1 MTKKIDTRQN
11 RIVQKAYNTGF
22 AAHLIRP
29 NAFGTS
35 QTRKT
40 LNCRIHSQEYLGLG
54 DRVLSTADKVYSREF
69 EVKSFK
75 MRASIKNWRINILL
89 LFFLSSHGRLCLSQD
104 LSDSN
109 FVQSIETYLIG
120 DGRTGAYQLGDYFIL
135 QETEKIKK
143 VSPSNGNGSF
153 LEREKDYKF
162 DYNNGLITFSSSL
175 SDKDSLWISY
185 QKLNL
190 NLRKKYFHRELVYS
204 TEGGSFNQNDE
215 SRSQHVPKAKGGKFA
230 PPKAGLSSDFVLT
243 GSKTFSFEVGSQKDL
258 SLRQG
263 LSLAARGNMSENLEV
278 SLLLSDQNVPVTS
291 QGTTKRLEELDKV
304 LIQVKSPNF
313 TGTLGDYYLKLS
325 HSEFSHYEK
334 KLKGVKGD
342 AAIGDNFFSTA
353 FASSKGEYFYNR
365 FQSEENKQGPYQLRG
380 KRGETGIMILPGT
393 ERVWVDG
400 NQMQRGS
407 DNDYTIDCN
416 RGTIQFTPR
425 QLITADS
432 RINVDFEYSV
442 ENYQRDFYSGSLGTR
457 FFGGKLEFKLTGI
470 GEKDSR
476 GHPISFALSSEEK
489 DILRQAGNDV
499 LKAAKDGAEFVGEGK
514 GDYDLSY
521 DSLGNPY
528 YQYVGNDSGSYQ
540 VSFSWVGES
549 KGSYQYK
556 GGGIY
561 FYVYPGNGDFLPQI
575 LLPLPQSHSLFDF
588 DLSFLPTT
596 TFKTQIEWAKSKKDL
611 NTFSSKD
618 DQSNWG
624 DAFSLKSV
632 YEANDFGF
640 NRLKLEGSYR
650 FFKKDFSPF
659 GRVDFVEKER
669 LWDLPGDSP
678 KSNEETY
685 QFNGI
690 ISPAKSVA
698 LDFDYGELSLE
709 KAFKSK
715 RKKLSLQLIPTN
727 WISAEG
733 RTERIDS
740 KKIDQDDS
748 RAEGRWIKNQFS
760 LNHRISKVSTTLG
773 WEQEKKKTF
782 VSGSITD
789 GDRFNQLS
797 GRISL
802 EELNILKTSTE
813 VIYREDDKFEKSW
826 RDESFSHI
834 WRNRLSLRDYKKMLS
849 SDLEFVRR
857 TKKYQNLSGIDNKGN
872 LILTRLDFY
881 PPSQIVNIK
890 FYHSQNQIH
899 SGQRVDTYIDV
910 GDGKG
915 EYRYED
921 GEYVPDP
928 DGNFLLVTEWVG
940 DLSPSLDLNKSIR
953 LLFSPHKVVSRGS
966 ANSFWSG
973 LGKIF
978 STDSFVNLTGRFG
991 GKENWSLYFLYP
1003 LNKIPKD
1010 TVLSQNLTMRH
1021 DLYLLPNF
1029 RPLNFRLRWEKN
1041 ENENNLLSSGGE
1053 KERVIR
1059 KRLFIKSFLSPRYS
1073 FESELAD
1080 EERRK
1085 NTHEELKYLI
1095 NGKALKM
1102 SLTLNR
1108 MVKGL
1113 SPRRSNSLELSL
1125 STEYKRNEE
1134 KIQKLKANFFSLS
1147 PGLLW
1152 SVFSYGRLKAQ
1163 FAWTHLNSSPK
1174 DKSLSYQVSEGK
1186 RKGENYDWRFLF
1198 DYKLNRYITSSII
1211 YSGEKEPGIET
1222 KHTGK
1227 MEMKAY
1233 F

>member
-1 MTKKIDTRQN
+1 
-11 RIVQKAYNTGF
+11 
-22 AAHLIRP
+22 
-29 NAFGTS
+29 
-35 QTRKT
+35 
-40 LNCRIHSQEYLGLG
+40 
-54 DRVLSTADKVYSREF
+54 
-69 EVKSFK
+69 
-75 MRASIKNWRINILL
+75 MRASVKNRRITILL
-89 LFFLSSHGRLCLSQD
+89 LFFLLSHGQFCLSQD
-104 LSDSN
+104 LDGSS
-109 FVQSIETYLIG
+109 FVQNIETHLIG
-120 DGRTGAYQLGDYFIL
+120 DGRTGPYQLGDYYIL
-135 QETEKIKK
+135 KSTEKVKK
-143 VSPSNGNGSF
+143 VRPSNGNGSF
-153 LEREKDYKF
+153 LEKDKDYTF
-162 DYNNGLITFSSSL
+162 DYNNGLITFSSPL

-204 TEGGSFNQNDE
+204 TEAGSFEQNDE
-215 SRSQHVPKAKGGKFA
+215 SRSQNIPKVRKRKFTLGKE
-230 PPKAGLSSDFVLT
+230 KLSSDFVLS
-243 GSKTFSFEVGSQKDL
+243 GSKTFSFEVGSKKDL

-325 HSEFSHYEK
+325 QSEFSHYEK

-342 AAIGDNFFSTA
+342 ATIGDNFFSTA

-365 FQSEENKQGPYQLRG
+365 FQGEENKQGPYQLRG
-380 KRGETGIMILPGT
+380 KKGETGIMILPGT

-400 NQMQRGS
+400 KEMQRGS
-407 DNDYTIDCN
+407 DNDYTIDYG
-416 RGTIQFTPR
+416 RGIIQFTPR

-442 ENYQRDFYSGSLGTR
+442 ENYQRDFYSGSLGTK
-457 FFGGKLEFKLTGI
+457 FFDGKIDLKVTGI
-470 GEKDSR
+470 SEKDNR
-476 GHPISFALSSEEK
+476 DHPLSFALSSEDREM
-489 DILRQAGNDV
+489 LSRAGNDIF
-499 LKAAKDGAEFVGEGK
+499 KASKDGAEFVGEGK

-528 YQYVGNDSGSYQ
+528 YQYVGDDSGSYQ
-540 VSFSWVGES
+540 VSFSWVGEG

-575 LLPLPQSHSLFDF
+575 LLPLPHSHSLFDF
-588 DLSFLPTT
+588 DLSFLPTS
-596 TFKTQIEWAKSKKDL
+596 TFKAQIEWAKSKRDL
-611 NTFSSKD
+611 NTFSSED
-618 DQSNWG
+618 DQNNWG
-624 DAFSLKSV
+624 DAFFLKSV
-632 YEANDFGF
+632 YEASDFGF

-669 LWDLPGDSP
+669 LWDLPHDSP

-685 QFNGI
+685 QFKGI
-690 ISPAKSVA
+690 ISPTKSIF
-698 LDFDYGELSLE
+698 LNFDYGELSLE
-709 KAFKSK
+709 KAFKSQ
-715 RKKLSLQLIPTN
+715 RKKLSLQLFPTN
-727 WISAEG
+727 WISAKG
-733 RTERIDS
+733 RTERIES
-740 KKIDQDDS
+740 KKFNQNNS
-748 RAEGRWIKNQFS
+748 KTEGKWIRNQFS
-760 LNHRISKVSTTLG
+760 LNHRISKLSTTLG

-789 GDRFNQLS
+789 GERFNQLS
-797 GRISL
+797 GRLCL
-802 EELNILKTSTE
+802 EELNILKASTE
-813 VIYREDDKFEKSW
+813 LIYREDDKFEKSW
-826 RDESFSHI
+826 RDESFSYV
-834 WRNRLSLRDYKKMLS
+834 WRNRFSIRDYKKMLS
-849 SDLEFVRR
+849 SDLEFVQR
-857 TKKYQNLSGIDNKGN
+857 TKEYQDLSGVDTKEN

-881 PPSQIVNIK
+881 PPNQLVNLK
-890 FYHSQNQIH
+890 FYHSQNQVH
-899 SGQRVDTYIDV
+899 SAQRVDTYIDV
-910 GDGKG
+910 GEGKG

-928 DGNFLLVTEWVG
+928 DGNFILLTEWVG
-940 DLSPSLDLNKSIR
+940 DISPSLDLSKSIR
-953 LLFSPHKVVSRGS
+953 LIFSPHKVASRGS

-978 STDSFVNLTGRFG
+978 STDSFINLTGRFG
-991 GKENWSLYFLYP
+991 GKENWSSYFLYP
-1003 LNKIPKD
+1003 LYKIPKD
-1010 TVLSQNLTMRH
+1010 TVLSQNLTLRH

-1053 KERVIR
+1053 KERIIR
-1059 KRLFIKSFLSPRYS
+1059 KKLFIKSFLSPRYL
-1073 FESELAD
+1073 FESELED
-1080 EERRK
+1080 EKRRRSFGGK
-1085 NTHEELKYLI
+1085 LRYLI

-1102 SLTLNR
+1102 SLTINR
-1108 MVKGL
+1108 MVQGL

-1125 STEYKRNEE
+1125 STKYKRNEE
-1134 KIQKLKANFFSLS
+1134 KIQKLKAHFFSLS
-1147 PGLLW
+1147 PELRW
-1152 SVFSYGRLKAQ
+1152 SLFSYGRLKAQ
-1163 FAWTHLNSSPK
+1163 FKWTHLSSSPK

-1211 YSGEKEPGIET
+1211 YSGEKEPGIKT

-1227 MEMKAY
+1227 MEVKAY